1 MNMKSKVRLLMCG
14 LITSLCTTQVKF
26 IESNAISVGQHMEVQ
41 SSINVEKVEGI
52 SDDTIKGVDISS
64 IVSLEDSGVKFYD
77 FNNKEQDIFKTLSQS
92 GVNYVRVRVWNNPYD
107 KDGNGY
113 GGGNND
119 LDKAIEIGKRATANN
134 MKVLIDFHYSD
145 FWADPA
151 KQKAPKEWQ
160 NYTIGEKEIALYQY
174 TKESLEKLISEGIDI
189 GMVQIGNET
198 NGKFVGESEWSK
210 ISKLFNAGSKAVREI
225 DSNILVALHFTNPE
239 KIGNYENISYQLS
252 ENNVDYDVFAS
263 SYYPFWHGTLDNLT
277 TQLKK
282 IANNYGKKVMVAE
295 TSYVYTNEDGD
306 GHGNTSPANGQTL
319 DYPISVQGQAT
330 SVRNVFQAVANVGE
344 AGLGVFY
351 WEPAWLPVGTSDNL
365 ENNKVIWEKYGS
377 GWASSFASEY
387 DSEDAGKWYGA
398 SAVDNQGLFDFNG
411 KPLESLNI
419 FKYIMTGATAP
430 KAVESIENVEVTVN
444 SYKEIKLPK
453 TVTVKYND
461 GDEVEVEVKWAQN
474 ELNAIKKKG
483 VGIYEVNGITSSK
496 VKALKKLSTKAIIN
510 IVSKNY
516 VINPS
521 FEDEDNSSWK
531 TDYFSDNNGYVNI
544 KWNDPKSGVK
554 AAHFW
559 SDEEMNF
566 EIYQNINELEKGIY
580 QLSASIQGGD
590 AGDSSIMKLIAET
603 KNGYYE
609 KEFMVQGWANWQTP
623 VISNIPID
631 DGIIKISVQI
641 KAPGGAWGTIDD
653 FELVR
658 TDI

>member
-1 MNMKSKVRLLMCG
+1 MIL
-14 LITSLCTTQVKF
+14 
-26 IESNAISVGQHMEVQ
+26 
-41 SSINVEKVEGI
+41 
-52 SDDTIKGVDISS
+52 IKGVDISS

-92 GVNYVRVRVWNNPYD
+92 GVNYVRVRVWNDPYD
-107 KDGNGY
+107 KYGNGY

-119 LDKAIEIGKRATANN
+119 LDKAIEIGKRATENN

-151 KQKAPKEWQ
+151 KQKAPKAWQ
-160 NYTIGEKEIALYQY
+160 NYAIDEKEKALYDY
-174 TKESLEKLISEGIDI
+174 TKESLEKLIAEGVDV

-198 NGKFVGESEWSK
+198 NGKFVGESNW
-210 ISKLFNAGSKAVREI
+210 INMSKLFNAGSKAVREI
-225 DSNILVALHFTNPE
+225 DQNILVALHFTNPE

-330 SVRNVFQAVANVGE
+330 SIRNVFQAVANVGE

-387 DSEDAGKWYGA
+387 DSEDAGKWYGG

-419 FKYIMTGATAP
+419 FKYIITGATAP

-483 VGIYEVNGITSSK
+483 IGIYEVNGITSSK

-521 FEDEDNSSWK
+521 FEDEDNS
-531 TDYFSDNNGYVNI
+531 N
-544 KWNDPKSGVK
+544 
-554 AAHFW
+554 
-559 SDEEMNF
+559 
-566 EIYQNINELEKGIY
+566 
-580 QLSASIQGGD
+580 
-590 AGDSSIMKLIAET
+590 
-603 KNGYYE
+603 
-609 KEFMVQGWANWQTP
+609 
-623 VISNIPID
+623 
-631 DGIIKISVQI
+631 
-641 KAPGGAWGTIDD
+641 
-653 FELVR
+653 
-658 TDI
+658 

>member
-1 MNMKSKVRLLMCG
+1 
-14 LITSLCTTQVKF
+14 
-26 IESNAISVGQHMEVQ
+26 
-41 SSINVEKVEGI
+41 
-52 SDDTIKGVDISS
+52 
-64 IVSLEDSGVKFYD
+64 
-77 FNNKEQDIFKTLSQS
+77 
-92 GVNYVRVRVWNNPYD
+92 
-107 KDGNGY
+107 
-113 GGGNND
+113 
-119 LDKAIEIGKRATANN
+119 
-134 MKVLIDFHYSD
+134 
-145 FWADPA
+145 
-151 KQKAPKEWQ
+151 
-160 NYTIGEKEIALYQY
+160 
-174 TKESLEKLISEGIDI
+174 
-189 GMVQIGNET
+189 
-198 NGKFVGESEWSK
+198 
-210 ISKLFNAGSKAVREI
+210 
-225 DSNILVALHFTNPE
+225 
-239 KIGNYENISYQLS
+239 
-252 ENNVDYDVFAS
+252 
-263 SYYPFWHGTLDNLT
+263 
-277 TQLKK
+277 
-282 IANNYGKKVMVAE
+282 MVAE

-387 DSEDAGKWYGA
+387 DSEDAGKWYGG

-521 FEDEDNSSWK
+521 FEDEDNSNWGIN
-531 TDYFSDNNGYVNI
+531 YFSDNNGYVNI
-544 KWNDPKSGVK
+544 KWEDPKSGVK

-559 SDEEMNF
+559 SEKEMDF
-566 EIYQNINELEKGIY
+566 EIYQNVNELERGIY